1 MAAIGKMN
9 FLTVTRKRDFG
20 IYLDAGTLGEALLPP
35 RELAVGCEVGEQL
48 EVFLYVDAD
57 GTLLATPQRPLALL
71 GEVAYLKVLSL
82 TPHGAFL
89 EWGMKKNLLVPY
101 GEQNGHMEAGH
112 SYLVYLYQEPDT
124 GRIAASAKLDH
135 FLGREAPHYTTGQ
148 QVELLIAEQTDL
160 GRKAIVDHQFWG
172 LLHAEDI
179 FQPLHYG
186 ERLTGYIKKVRDDG
200 KLDLLLQPPGYAKV
214 DGVAEQIL
222 QQLRSHGGYLA
233 VGDKSPP
240 ELIQQLFGVSKKSF
254 KLAVSSLYRQ
264 RRILI
269 EKEGLR
275 LCSEGDMESRQE

>member
-9 FLTVTRKRDFG
+9 TLAVTRKRDYG

-35 RELAVGCEVGEQL
+35 RDLARQCEVGERL
-48 EVFLYVDAD
+48 DVFLYVDAD
-57 GTLLATPQRPLALL
+57 GSLLATLERPLALL
-71 GEVAYLKVLSL
+71 DEVGYLKVLSL

-101 GEQNGHMEAGH
+101 GEQNGRMEVGR

-135 FLGREAPHYTTGQ
+135 FLEREAPHYSTGQ
-148 QVELLIAEQTDL
+148 QVELFIAELTDL
-160 GRKAIVDHQFWG
+160 GRKAIVDHRFWG
-172 LLHAEDI
+172 VLHTEDI

-186 ERLTGYIKKVRDDG
+186 QRLTGYIKKVRDDG

-214 DGVAEQIL
+214 DGVAEEIL
-222 QQLRSHGGYLA
+222 QKLRAHGGYLE

-240 ELIQQLFGVSKKSF
+240 EVIQQLFGVSKKSF
-254 KLAVSSLYRQ
+254 KLALSSLYRQ

-269 EKEGLR
+269 EKEGIR
-275 LCSEGDMESRQE
+275 ISNGTDES